1 MSRLGT
7 LGARLYRG
15 EVSYEFVEKRKI
27 WYTISAIL
35 LVISIASLMF
45 KGLTLGI
52 EFKGGAEFQVTSPK
66 VTESA
71 MLKTVSSTVG
81 GEIVEQRVGSNQ
93 VRAQTEKS

>member
-52 EFKGGAEFQVTSPK
+52 EFKGGAEFQVTSK
-66 VTESA
+66 
-71 MLKTVSSTVG
+71 G
-81 GEIVEQRVGSNQ
+81 H
-93 VRAQTEKS
+93 